1 MSDTTEILTLEDI
14 KLLVDSFYAKVRKDD
29 LLTNIFNNV
38 IQDKWEAH
46 LNKMYS
52 FWQTVLLEEH
62 TYNGSPFI
70 PHANLPVEKEHFDRW
85 LYLFCETIDE
95 NFTGVK
101 ATEAKWRAEKMATMF
116 YHKIEYHRI
125 NPDKLIL

>member
-1 MSDTTEILTLEDI
+1 MSDFTEILTLEDI
-14 KLLVDSFYAKVRKDD
+14 KLLVNSFYAKVRKDD
-29 LLTNIFNNV
+29 LLTNIFNNI
-38 IQDKWEAH
+38 IQDKWQAH
-46 LNKMYS
+46 LDKMYS

-85 LYLFCETIDE
+85 LLLFCETIDE

-101 ATEAKWRAEKMATMF
+101 ATEAKWRAEKMAMMF